1 MSKYFL
7 EPYSNFGENVKV
19 ELDLFNYAKKV
30 DVKGATVIDT

>member
-7 EPYSNFGENVKV
+7 EPYANFGENVKV
-19 ELDLFNYAKKV
+19 ELDLLNYTKKV